1 MKTIF
6 RSKIDAR
13 LGAVLLASAAISL
26 AGGALVLVQRAPGD
40 AWLAIFFA
48 SMGAVLPVW
57 VFVDTR
63 YVIGEGMLLIRSGPF
78 RWRIP
83 LNQIRQIVPARNAL
97 SSPALSLDRL
107 RIEYDAGRSR
117 MVSPLDQQGFLAAI
131 RAKTENTA

>member
-1 MKTIF
+1 M
-6 RSKIDAR
+6 
-13 LGAVLLASAAISL
+13 
-26 AGGALVLVQRAPGD
+26 QRAPGD